1 MGLPNPIHKT
11 PIQTIG
17 WNEMNVY
24 EKSAFET
31 ETIAF
36 GKRRF
41 CYVDEGKGKR
51 TIFLIRGNRFCEK
64 KWDKQIP
71 ALVEA
76 GYRVV
81 SPYRPGTG
89 GSDYVDFLSK
99 ATVSQDNWALLDC
112 LGIEKAVLVGQCG
125 GARMAWQ
132 MYLTRP
138 LAVDA
143 FINFD
148 SGLFGKLK
156 PRKPYLKR
164 MDAETRAMYERNK
177 ESLTKLDR
185 LWDYPSDY
193 NTRRL
198 LRNKAWGQLRAEH
211 ARRTSLQEDE
221 RDLEPKRRYHCH
233 VPVLSIT
240 CGRGRVKP
248 SDPEAV
254 AMEKA
259 VRKRANRLTFVVITK
274 AGHHPNQEQAALFNR
289 TILDF
294 LVALPPPT

>member
-1 MGLPNPIHKT
+1 
-11 PIQTIG
+11 
-17 WNEMNVY
+17 MNVY
-24 EKSAFET
+24 EKSIFET
-31 ETIAF
+31 KTILF
-36 GKRRF
+36 GKRKF

-51 TIFLIRGNRFCEK
+51 TIVLVRCTRFCEK

-71 ALVEA
+71 ALVKA

-89 GSDYVDFLSK
+89 GSDYVDFMSK
-99 ATVSQDNWALLDC
+99 ATVSQDYWALLDC
-112 LGIEKAVLVGQCG
+112 LEIDKAVLLGHCG
-125 GARMAWQ
+125 GARMTWQ

-138 LAVDA
+138 QAVEA

-177 ESLTKLDR
+177 ESLATIDR

-193 NTRRL
+193 NTQRL
-198 LRNKAWGQLRAEH
+198 LRNRAWCRIRAEH
-211 ARRTSLQEDE
+211 AQRTSLQPDE
-221 RDLEPKRRYHCH
+221 RNLEPKRRYYCH
-233 VPVLSIT
+233 LPVLSIT
-240 CGRGRVKP
+240 CGRGRVKQ

-254 AMEKA
+254 AMAKA
-259 VRKRANRLTFVVITK
+259 VRKRAKSLKFVVITK
-274 AGHHPNQEQAALFNR
+274 AGHFPNRERTELFNR

-294 LVALPPPT
+294 LSSLPPSN